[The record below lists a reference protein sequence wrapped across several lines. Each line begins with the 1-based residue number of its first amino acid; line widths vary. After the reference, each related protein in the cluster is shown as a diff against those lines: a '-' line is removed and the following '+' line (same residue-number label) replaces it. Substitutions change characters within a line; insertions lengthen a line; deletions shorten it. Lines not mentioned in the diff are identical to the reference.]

1 MDDPDD
7 IGDLHRDRVDEMNRM
22 INELPGRGLH
32 LLLMGAAAHEVE
44 CEGHVAIV
52 AVQGRLPQ
60 RIEPELPVGDLDTAD
75 LDRLF
80 RGAYA

>member
-1 MDDPDD
+1 
-7 IGDLHRDRVDEMNRM
+7 MNRM

-44 CEGHVAIV
+44 CEGHVA
-52 AVQGRLPQ
+52 VQERLPNLPR
-60 RIEPELPVGDLDTAD
+60 RIEPELQVGDLDSAD

>member
-1 MDDPDD
+1 MKY
-7 IGDLHRDRVDEMNRM
+7 V
-22 INELPGRGLH
+22 INQIPGRGLH

-44 CEGHVAIV
+44 CEGHVA
-52 AVQGRLPQ
+52 VQERLPQ
-60 RIEPELPVGDLDTAD
+60 PIEAERQGHELATAD

>member
-1 MDDPDD
+1 
-7 IGDLHRDRVDEMNRM
+7 MNRM

-44 CEGHVAIV
+44 CEGHVA
-52 AVQGRLPQ
+52 VQERLPK
-60 RIEPELPVGDLDTAD
+60 RIEPELPAGDLDTAD
-75 LDRLF
+75 LGRLF

>member
-1 MDDPDD
+1 
-7 IGDLHRDRVDEMNRM
+7 MNRM

-32 LLLMGAAAHEVE
+32 LLFMGAAAHEVE
-44 CEGHVAIV
+44 CESHV
-52 AVQGRLPQ
+52 AVQERLPKK
-60 RIEPELPVGDLDTAD
+60 RIEPELPAGDLDTAD